1 MKLLVD
7 MNLSDISPALTGAK
21 VIAALH
27 QMKSELEAGALLSI
41 DVSQT
46 RLRLLP
52 LTNPE
57 GTL

>member
-1 MKLLVD
+1 